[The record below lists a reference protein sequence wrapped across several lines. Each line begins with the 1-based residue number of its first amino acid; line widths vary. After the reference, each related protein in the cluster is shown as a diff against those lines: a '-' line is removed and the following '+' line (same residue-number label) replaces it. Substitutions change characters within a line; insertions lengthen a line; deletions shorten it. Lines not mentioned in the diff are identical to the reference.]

1 MASTPAAHRGARF
14 ISWVGFALGSL
25 VSVAGNWLHAW
36 LPAATHP
43 ANWSPTL
50 ATQVGAAVWPVAL
63 LVAVEVLSRTPWPGG
78 RAWGIVRIGG
88 VGVVAAGSAVISYGH
103 IHAVLKSWGYD
114 ELGAGVGPL
123 VIDGLMVISGFAL
136 LAMGQHVAAPTVA
149 LPGGQQAP
157 AREGPT
163 KPQREVPAKVAATRV
178 PPPGVS
184 PREAAPPA
192 AATLPAEQ
200 EATPPAVEREAP
212 AIPTTPPAQEGK
224 GWEALAALLPKDS
237 TDEQVWE
244 AIRAYREEV
253 GSLPTVNLV
262 KTRMGTGTSRAS
274 RLLRDVDAPS
284 ALHAVREATA

>member
-1 MASTPAAHRGARF
+1 MASIPAAYPGARF
-14 ISWVGFALGSL
+14 IAWVGFALGSL

-36 LPAATHP
+36 LPASEHP

-114 ELGAGVGPL
+114 NLGAGVGPL

-136 LAMGQHVAAPTVA
+136 LAMGHAAPA
-149 LPGGQQAP
+149 QQ
-157 AREGPT
+157 ED
-163 KPQREVPAKVAATRV
+163 
-178 PPPGVS
+178 
-184 PREAAPPA
+184 
-192 AATLPAEQ
+192 
-200 EATPPAVEREAP
+200 REAP
-212 AIPTTPPAQEGK
+212 ARSGTKRTPAPAKPPGEQDYTLPAADAQASRPQPPAPPARREAPASTVESDREAG
-224 GWEALAALLPKDS
+224 GWEAMAAALPKDAP
-237 TDEQVWE
+237 DERVWE
-244 AIRAYREEV
+244 TIRAYREET
-253 GSLPTVNLV
+253 GSLPTTNLV
-262 KTRMGTGTSRAS
+262 KTRMSVGTSRAT
-274 RLLRDVDAPS
+274 RLLRGVDTPA